1 MRDDRFEWDD
11 AKAAQN
17 LAKHGISFE
26 EARLVFRD
34 LHAVEVDEDQLG
46 YGERRFNMIGRS
58 GSCLLIVTF
67 TERENRVRI
76 ISARRAERAERDYWV
91 RENPPF
97 NERC

>member
-46 YGERRFNMIGRS
+46 YGERRFNMIG
-58 GSCLLIVTF
+58 L
-67 TERENRVRI
+67 RVASADRHVYR
-76 ISARRAERAERDYWV
+76 ARRSRADHFGKACGTGGAGLLGS
-91 RENPPF
+91 REPAI
-97 NERC
+97 